1 MAEICRRGAPAATSA
16 PRRSVMMMLSV
27 QPVRVAPVRAAA
39 SRSAPRRAA
48 TCSLRERAGASLSA
62 AALAATLLACPPAFA
77 KAADFGVYWLSPDD
91 GATVSSPVAA
101 KFGVKGL
108 DVKPAGA
115 RPDLL
120 LTWHGCPLAVHART
134 HANPGCLRPNPAGKA
149 AQAQRCVSAVC
160 AFWRLP
166 DARAAQPRGCRRA
179 PGTTTWLWTA
189 TS

>member
-1 MAEICRRGAPAATSA
+1 MQ
-16 PRRSVMMMLSV
+16 LSL

-39 SRSAPRRAA
+39 SRAAPRRAA
-48 TCSLRERAGASLSA
+48 TCSLRERAGAALSA
-62 AALAATLLACPPAFA
+62 ASLAATLLACPPAFA

-115 RPDLL
+115 PPL
-120 LTWHGCPLAVHART
+120 LTWCNCTLACHARMC
-134 HANPGCLRPNPAGKA
+134 ASLGCICDAPAGNEPPCLC
-149 AQAQRCVSAVC
+149 CVSAVC
-160 AFWRLP
+160 ALWRRP

-179 PGTTTWLWTA
+179 PGTTTWWWTA